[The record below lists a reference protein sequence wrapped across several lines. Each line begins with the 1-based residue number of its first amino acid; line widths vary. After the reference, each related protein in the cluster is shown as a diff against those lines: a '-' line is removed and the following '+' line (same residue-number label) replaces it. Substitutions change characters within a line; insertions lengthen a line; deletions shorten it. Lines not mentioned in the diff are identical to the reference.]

1 MQTEEI
7 IKQHRALH
15 RMTMT
20 AGSIGILLLLLICLN
35 QAYDLFVVFSLTDCS
50 FG

>member
-15 RMTMT
+15 RMTM
-20 AGSIGILLLLLICLN
+20 AASSIGVLLLLLLCMN
-35 QAYDLFVVFSLTDCS
+35 QAYDLFMVFNLTDCS